1 MPSFSP
7 QAPFAFA
14 AIVAALG
21 YASGAKAQQQPQGF
35 AVERLYPS
43 APGGGWFVM
52 DNLDMRGGL
61 GGAMALTSGYSKNA
75 LRVTDGSRHLAVVS
89 DNAFADLGFAVTY
102 DRWRLYV
109 NLQMP
114 LLTSGQSG
122 IVGDYQFDAPSVD
135 LGSHPDTLSDVRIGA
150 DGRLFGDASS
160 PLRLGASAQLF
171 VPNGNRAE
179 SDIDGNRHAQYGTDG
194 TYRAMGRMLV
204 AGDIGRFIYAGQ
216 LGMHVRPLDDSP
228 IPGSP
233 RGSELL
239 FGVAA
244 GRKFSLGGNRNE
256 AVVIGPEIYGETAF
270 KSFLG
275 STTTGLE
282 GLLTG
287 RLEGTADHGAQLR
300 IKLGAGAGLNPHFGA
315 PAWRIV
321 LALEIFDHSVP
332 RITDVGQ

>member
-1 MPSFSP
+1 MPSSSP
-7 QAPFAFA
+7 QAPFAIA
-14 AIVAALG
+14 AIVAAVG
-21 YASGAKAQQQPQGF
+21 YASGVKAQQQPQGF

-61 GGAMALTSGYSKNA
+61 GGAMALTTGYSKNA

-89 DNAFADLGFAVTY
+89 DNAFADFGFAVTY
-102 DRWRLYV
+102 DRWRFYV
-109 NLQMP
+109 NLDMP
-114 LLTSGQSG
+114 LVTCGQSD
-122 IVGDYQFDAPSVD
+122 IVGDYRFDGPSVD
-135 LGSHPDTLSDVRIGA
+135 LGSHPDTLFDVRIGM
-150 DGRLFGDASS
+150 DTRFFGDASG
-160 PLRLGASAQLF
+160 PLRLGASAQLI
-171 VPNGNRAE
+171 VPNSNRAE
-179 SDIDGNRHAQYGTDG
+179 DDINGNHHAEYGTDG
-194 TYRAMGRMLV
+194 TYRAMDRILF
-204 AGDIGRFIYAGQ
+204 AGDIGRFAYAGQ
-216 LGMHVRPLDDSP
+216 LGIHVRPLDDSP

-270 KSFLG
+270 KSFLR
-275 STTTGLE
+275 SKTTGVE

-287 RLEGTADHGAQLR
+287 RLEGTADNGSQLR

-315 PAWRIV
+315 PEWRIV
-321 LALEIFDHSVP
+321 LGLEVFDHNTN
-332 RITDVGQ
+332 RR